1 MDGWRLDRVGET
13 QGDTDR
19 RFDTMPIYGG
29 EQEEVEPAHLR
40 VRRARLAEAEDDGAD
55 GDDDEPRRHHVL
67 RWLLSGVAM
76 MLIVGG
82 GYVLWQVYRSTS
94 GPQQVE
100 VPVLWADSS
109 PIRVAPENPG
119 GLDVPHRNRLV
130 LEGTETPVEEPEG
143 EDAVAEAAAPE
154 EPMTEV
160 VAAMRD
166 GIGGPEVAPVDVE
179 EGADAATDEDVAA
192 DLRAAM
198 EALILRGGQDAG
210 AEAAADEPAANGEQ
224 QVASAAHIAAP
235 PGVVWD
241 SDPDFRDRIGATAFV
256 QPPNRVV
263 ARPLVGST
271 EEARP
276 VGHLGEGEP
285 GALAI
290 LGTDLAV
297 AAVEDAVEDVPP
309 LEEVEGAEAA
319 VPETAPEPAAP
330 EEIEVAAAEPPADVA
345 EPVLAEPE
353 TVAEAAAE
361 EPEAEPAAE
370 ASADA
375 GALNIPLPAHPPA
388 PPPLPTAQEP
398 VEQVAAATPPP
409 VAPAAPAAPTHGVQ
423 VVAVPSELE
432 AATEWARFQDR
443 FPDLLTGRHL
453 EVQRVDLGDRGIW
466 FRVMA
471 TSTSRSDADSLCSAL
486 RGRGADCIVR
496 DL

>member
-40 VRRARLAEAEDDGAD
+40 VRRARLAEAEDDGALDAD
-55 GDDDEPRRHHVL
+55 GQPRRHRAL

-82 GYVLWQVYRSTS
+82 GFLLWQVYRTTS
-94 GPQQVE
+94 GPQDRE
-100 VPVLWADSS
+100 VPVLWADTN
-109 PIRVAPENPG
+109 PIRIAPENPG

-130 LEGTETPVEEPEG
+130 LEGTETPADLPQD
-143 EDAVAEAAAPE
+143 EDTVAEAAAPE

-166 GIGGPEVAPVDVE
+166 GIGGPEVDPLAPE
-179 EGADAATDEDVAA
+179 EEAAAADSDEAVAA

-198 EALILRGGQDAG
+198 EALILRGGQETETEAAVD
-210 AEAAADEPAANGEQ
+210 EAAAEQ
-224 QVASAAHIAAP
+224 QLASAAHIAAP

-241 SDPDFRDRIGATAFV
+241 SEPDFRDRIGATAFV
-256 QPPNRVV
+256 QPPTRVI
-263 ARPLVGST
+263 ARPLVGRT

-276 VGHLGEGEP
+276 VGHRGEGEP
-285 GALAI
+285 GALAV
-290 LGTDLAV
+290 LGADLAV
-297 AAVEDAVEDVPP
+297 AAAADAPHAGAVEAAQAAPSQTLPQTAPQTVPQTVP
-309 LEEVEGAEAA
+309 EPAQAA
-319 VPETAPEPAAP
+319 VPEVPEAAAPAAAPEPAPP
-330 EEIEVAAAEPPADVA
+330 EPESLAAAPAEVA
-345 EPVLAEPE
+345 EPD
-353 TVAEAAAE
+353 AAPTA
-361 EPEAEPAAE
+361 PV
-370 ASADA
+370 
-375 GALNIPLPAHPPA
+375 PAHRPA
-388 PPPLPTAQEP
+388 DPPPLPASASP
-398 VEQVAAATPPP
+398 AEQIAAAPPP
-409 VAPAAPAAPTHGVQ
+409 PAAPALPTHGVQ

-443 FPDLLTGRHL
+443 FPDLLTGRRL
-453 EVQRVDLGDRGIW
+453 EVQRVDLGDRGVW

-471 TSTSRSDADSLCSAL
+471 TGTSRSDADGLCSAL
-486 RGRGADCIVR
+486 RSRGADCIVR

>member
-29 EQEEVEPAHLR
+29 EQEEAEPAHLR
-40 VRRARLAEAEDDGAD
+40 VRRARLAEAEDDGSLDAD
-55 GDDDEPRRHHVL
+55 GQPRRHHAL
-67 RWLLSGVAM
+67 RWLLSAVAL

-82 GYVLWQVYRSTS
+82 GFVLWQVYRTTS
-94 GPQQVE
+94 GPQDRE
-100 VPVLWADSS
+100 VPMLWADTS
-109 PIRVAPENPG
+109 PIRIAPENPG

-130 LEGTETPVEEPEG
+130 LEGTETPADLPPD

-160 VAAMRD
+160 VAAMRG
-166 GIGGPEVAPVDVE
+166 GIGGPEVDPLAPE
-179 EGADAATDEDVAA
+179 EETAADSDEDVAA

-198 EALILRGGQDAG
+198 EALILRGGQDAE
-210 AEAAADEPAANGEQ
+210 AEEALDEAAAGQ

-235 PGVVWD
+235 PGVNWQNE
-241 SDPDFRDRIGATAFV
+241 PDFRDRIGATAFV
-256 QPPNRVV
+256 QPPTRVI
-263 ARPLVGST
+263 ARPLVGRT

-276 VGHLGEGEP
+276 VGHRGEGEP
-285 GALAI
+285 GALAV

-297 AAVEDAVEDVPP
+297 ATAEDAPLAGVVES
-309 LEEVEGAEAA
+309 AA
-319 VPETAPEPAAP
+319 AAPPETAPEPA
-330 EEIEVAAAEPPADVA
+330 ELDVA
-345 EPVLAEPE
+345 EPAAP
-353 TVAEAAAE
+353 AAAPE
-361 EPEAEPAAE
+361 PAAPEPEAVAAAPAE
-370 ASADA
+370 TPEADA
-375 GALNIPLPAHPPA
+375 QPTAPVPAHRPA
-388 PPPLPTAQEP
+388 EPPPLPASASP
-398 VEQVAAATPPP
+398 AEQIAAATPPI
-409 VAPAAPAAPTHGVQ
+409 APALPTHGVQ

-453 EVQRVDLGDRGIW
+453 EVQRIDLGNRGVW

-471 TSTSRSDADSLCSAL
+471 TSTSRSDADGLCSAL
-486 RGRGADCIVR
+486 RSRGADCIVR